1 MIRFILIAGLL
12 GAAIWFGMQA
22 DTRLQELLL
31 VDTAPGADPRT
42 YHEWEIAA
50 ALWPATG
57 FAAGAVLLLAAA
69 VAIALAELY
78 SAVVMPR
85 RGERLR
91 DYELDDARADRAR
104 CEYDLA
110 GTKADL
116 RAALWKLARCECA
129 RRRAETERD
138 SALAT
143 ALAAARRADGAALL
157 VRDLLAARQPRNAP
171 RRDPE
176 RHAALPTPRRPR
188 GPPPGA
194 PRTDA
199 RDTS

>member
-1 MIRFILIAGLL
+1 MVRFFLIAGLL
-12 GAAIWFGMQA
+12 GAAVWFGMQA
-22 DTRLQELLL
+22 DARLQELVLF
-31 VDTAPGADPRT
+31 DTVPADPRM
-42 YHEWEIAA
+42 YRNWEIAA
-50 ALWPATG
+50 ALWPAFG
-57 FAAGAVLLLAAA
+57 FAAGAVVLLAAT

-78 SAVVMPR
+78 SAVVLPR

-91 DYELDDARADRAR
+91 DHELDHARAGRAR
-104 CEYDLA
+104 CEYVLA

-116 RAALWKLARCECA
+116 RTALWKLARSECA

-138 SALAT
+138 GALTA
-143 ALAAARRADGAALL
+143 ALAASRRAGGAALL
-157 VRDLLAARQPRNAP
+157 VRDLLAARQPPNAP
-171 RRDPE
+171 PRDPE